1 MKDDS
6 KDFGP
11 LTLMWTLV
19 GALNDAMN
27 LRNLR
32 EELYGEVQQVLPPRV
47 ADVEVPAPAPIQQ
60 FDQLPSPDPSVRAE
74 RLRAD
79 FG

>member
-6 KDFGP
+6 KDLGP
-11 LTLMWTLV
+11 LTLVWTLF

-32 EELYGEVQQVLPPRV
+32 EELYGEAAQVWPPR
-47 ADVEVPAPAPIQQ
+47 ADVEVPAPIQQ
-60 FDQLPSPDPSVRAE
+60 FDQPPLPDRPVRVE
-74 RLRAD
+74 RRRAD

>member
-6 KDFGP
+6 KDLGP

-32 EELYGEVQQVLPPRV
+32 EELYGEAVRELPPRV
-47 ADVEVPAPAPIQQ
+47 ADVEVPALIQH
-60 FDQLPSPDPSVRAE
+60 FDQPPGSVRVE
-74 RLRAD
+74 RLRTD

>member
-6 KDFGP
+6 KDLGP

-32 EELYGEVQQVLPPRV
+32 EELYGEAAQVLPPRV
-47 ADVEVPAPAPIQQ
+47 ADVEVPAPIQQ
-60 FDQLPSPDPSVRAE
+60 FDQPPLPDRSVRVE

>member
-19 GALNDAMN
+19 GALIDAMN

-32 EELYGEVQQVLPPRV
+32 EELYGEALRVLPPRV
-47 ADVEVPAPAPIQQ
+47 ADVEVPQPIQQ
-60 FDQLPSPDPSVRAE
+60 FDQPPSPDRSVRVE

>member
-6 KDFGP
+6 KDLGP

-32 EELYGEVQQVLPPRV
+32 EELYGGAAQVLPPRV
-47 ADVEVPAPAPIQQ
+47 ADVEVPAPMPIQP
-60 FDQLPSPDPSVRAE
+60 FDQPPSPDRSVRVE
-74 RLRAD
+74 RLRLS
-79 FG
+79 

>member
-1 MKDDS
+1 MNDDS

-11 LTLMWTLV
+11 LTMMWTLI

-32 EELYGEVQQVLPPRV
+32 EELYGEAAQVLPPHV
-47 ADVEVPAPAPIQQ
+47 VDVQVPAPTPIQP
-60 FDQLPSPDPSVRAE
+60 FDQLPSPDRSVRME
-74 RLRAD
+74 RLHAD

>member
-32 EELYGEVQQVLPPRV
+32 EELYGEAAQVLPPRV
-47 ADVEVPAPAPIQQ
+47 ADVEVPTPIQQ
-60 FDQLPSPDPSVRAE
+60 FDQPPLPDRSVHVE

>member
-6 KDFGP
+6 KDLGP
-11 LTLMWTLV
+11 LALMWTLV

-32 EELYGEVQQVLPPRV
+32 EELYGEAAQVLPPRV
-47 ADVEVPAPAPIQQ
+47 ADVEVPVPMPIQQ
-60 FDQLPSPDPSVRAE
+60 FDQPPLPDRSVRVE